1 MEEQTENININNM
14 DKPTEQVKKTR
25 GRPKA
30 DPTKEKPPK
39 ETKQKKETY
48 LKLDSETKQLQD
60 IQFKLR
66 AFKKAEKEYTD
77 ALKLLQNPIKIKA
90 EPKPRAR
97 KPKEIKKEDTK
108 EQKTETEKI

>member
-1 MEEQTENININNM
+1 MEQIQQQTENNINNNM
-14 DKPTEQVKKTR
+14 EQVKKTR

-30 DPTKEKPPK
+30 DPTKEKTPK

-48 LKLDSETKQLQD
+48 LKLDSERKHLQD

-77 ALKLLQNPIKIKA
+77 ALKLLQNPTKIKTQQ
-90 EPKPRAR
+90 KPRAR

-108 EQKTETEKI
+108 EEQKETENI

>member
-1 MEEQTENININNM
+1 MEQIQEQTENNINNNM
-14 DKPTEQVKKTR
+14 EQAKKTR
-25 GRPKA
+25 GRPKR
-30 DPTKEKPPK
+30 DPTEPK
-39 ETKQKKETY
+39 EPKTTKPKKETY
-48 LKLDSETKQLQD
+48 LKLDSEKKQLQD

-97 KPKEIKKEDTK
+97 KPKDIKKEDTK
-108 EQKTETEKI
+108 EEQQNTENK

>member
-1 MEEQTENININNM
+1 MEQIQEQTENNINNNM
-14 DKPTEQVKKTR
+14 EQVKKPR

-48 LKLDSETKQLQD
+48 LKLDSETKQLQN

-77 ALKLLQNPIKIKA
+77 ALKLLQNPVKIKA